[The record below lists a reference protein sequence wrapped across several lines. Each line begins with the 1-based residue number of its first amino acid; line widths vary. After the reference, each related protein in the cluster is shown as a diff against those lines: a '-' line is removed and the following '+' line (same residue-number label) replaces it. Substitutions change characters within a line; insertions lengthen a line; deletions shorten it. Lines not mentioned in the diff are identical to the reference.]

1 MDYRLVNQPT
11 ETEEE
16 MTMVQNGT
24 TVLTPMGVI
33 VTWDLRGMGYPQ
45 SPELRSL
52 LRNPTVYR
60 HQLRWQ
66 KHLRDCG
73 ILNDADFL
81 FYRAFDGMVVLTAL
95 RCEFRDSLTPDF
107 VAERLGVI
115 EYPSMA
121 VIEAVSDEVRA
132 ALENLPLHFDA
143 LALTPAIVKHIEW
156 HGGVAVRAAGGA
168 YYLPPDAYE
177 SLRPIF
183 DAIQREGGRVRFI
196 DVDPHSDIA
205 REIACDAVRILT
217 ALMAQ
222 LKKAFESA
230 KNEARKERSL
240 KRLKEVRKHLDHY
253 LALMQ
258 QMREEIENEDTQQVT
273 ADLLMEVAV

>member
-1 MDYRLVNQPT
+1 M
-11 ETEEE
+11 ETR
-16 MTMVQNGT
+16 T
-24 TVLTPMGVI
+24 TVQTIQTPMGVI

-66 KHLRDCG
+66 RYLRSCRVLG
-73 ILNDADFL
+73 NDDYL
-81 FYRAFDGMVVLTAL
+81 FYRACDGVVVLTAL
-95 RCEFRDSLTPDF
+95 RSTFRDGELMPDF

-143 LALTPAIVKHIEW
+143 LALTPAIVKRIEW

-177 SLRPIF
+177 SLLPIF
-183 DAIQREGGRVRFI
+183 DAIVREGGRVRFI

-205 REIACDAVRILT
+205 REIARDAVQILT

-222 LKKAFESA
+222 LKKAFETA
-230 KNEARKERSL
+230 KNDARKERSL

-253 LALMQ
+253 LALLS

-273 ADLLMEVAV
+273 AELLMEVTA